1 MGSIA
6 KFDIFTITYMC
17 SYEII
22 LSFVVSVIYSPT
34 DQHSDSYVRYE
45 LSPVRLQY

>member
-1 MGSIA
+1 MGSIG
-6 KFDIFTITYMC
+6 KFDIFTITYMY

-34 DQHSDSYVRYE
+34 DQNSNSYVRDE
-45 LSPVRLQY
+45 LSPVWLQY